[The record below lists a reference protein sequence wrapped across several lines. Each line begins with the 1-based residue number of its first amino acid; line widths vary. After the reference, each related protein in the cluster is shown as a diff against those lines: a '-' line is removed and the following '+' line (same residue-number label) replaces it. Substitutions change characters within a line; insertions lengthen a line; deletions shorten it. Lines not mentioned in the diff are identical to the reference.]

1 MELDFLSQ
9 LARMLPHGGA
19 KAPLHEIPDRLLVK
33 PPDLWAGEPEAGI
46 ALLNGSFTFHG
57 QSYAFPDPLT
67 LNIWT
72 PPGMSAEWLA
82 YLHSFSWLRDL
93 RAIPGEDSARA
104 GYTLIENWCR
114 QKNRPDSADITGERL
129 SNWISHADIFV
140 HESNESFRDLF
151 FSQLEHQALM
161 LHKILSGPQTYG
173 LSALKGLIYAGL
185 ALEGRE
191 SWIEQGL
198 TLLEAR
204 ISKEILKDGGHIS
217 RSPGMLLSIFTTL
230 LDIRTALSYGDY
242 PPVESLEAALE
253 RAGLALKFF
262 RGGDGA
268 LASFH
273 QTGKGHTDLLDQALS
288 QAGITAKNFSSLPQS
303 GYERLTLGRS
313 CVLFDTGISAP
324 PDHDQH
330 THAGPLAFEFS
341 YGKETVFVNCGTHPV
356 HREWREALRATPA
369 HNTLTLAGVS
379 AFDIKDSGHLG
390 RKSRH
395 AEARRM
401 DGKDYQ
407 LAESSHDG
415 YESLNGFI
423 HKRRLYLGNKGHDLR
438 GEDTLECTIGKQIK
452 PHDFTIRFHIH
463 PRTTAS
469 LIQNGREALL
479 RLAGGVGWRFH
490 HEGGCLSLED
500 SVVWGEGSAPRK
512 TRQLVITGQTN
523 ERQTQIKWALQRE
536 GV

>member
-9 LARMLPHGGA
+9 LGRILPHGAA
-19 KAPLHEIPDRLLVK
+19 KVPLHEVPDRLLVK
-33 PPDLWAGEPEAGI
+33 PPDLWTGSPDAGI
-46 ALLNGSFTFHG
+46 ALLNGTFTLSS
-57 QSYAFPDPLT
+57 QNYTFPDPFKT
-67 LNIWT
+67 NIWN

-82 YLHSFSWLRDL
+82 HLHGFSWLRDL

-114 QKNRPDSADITGERL
+114 QKNKPDSADITGERL

-140 HESNESFRDLF
+140 PESNESFRDLF
-151 FSQLEHQALM
+151 FGQMEHQALM
-161 LHKILSGPQTYG
+161 LQRNLSNPQTYG
-173 LSALKGLIYAGL
+173 LSALKGLIYTGL

-191 SWIEQGL
+191 SWIELGL
-198 TLLEAR
+198 TLLESR
-204 ISKEILKDGGHIS
+204 VSKEILKDGGHIS
-217 RSPGMLLSIFTTL
+217 RSPGALLTAFTTL

-242 PPVESLEAALE
+242 PPVESLEAAVE

-262 RGGDGA
+262 RANDGA

-273 QTGKGHTDLLDQALS
+273 QTGKGHTNLLEQALS
-288 QAGITAKNFSSLPQS
+288 QASINGKHNSRLPQS
-303 GYERLTLGRS
+303 GFERLSLGRS
-313 CVLFDTGISAP
+313 CVLFDTGTPAP
-324 PDHDQH
+324 PDYDQYS
-330 THAGPLAFEFS
+330 HASPLAFEFT
-341 YGKETVFVNCGTHPV
+341 YGKDSVFVNCGTHPV

-369 HNTLTLAGVS
+369 HNTLTLAGAN

-423 HKRRLYLGNKGHDLR
+423 HKRRLYLGDKGHDLR

-463 PRTTAS
+463 PRITTS

-479 RLAGGVGWRFH
+479 RLPSGVGWRFH
-490 HEGGCLSLED
+490 HHGGSLSLED

-512 TRQLVITGQTN
+512 TRQLIITGQATEN
-523 ERQTQIKWALQRE
+523 QTQIKWALQRE